1 MTNQIKI
8 AVVGVGRWGVHLL
21 RNFLEHPQV
30 IVAAVVDPNPECLAK
45 IKRQY
50 FSNNT
55 TNNHVFFTT
64 EWSEIKQIIDLDAVV
79 IATPASTHYSLITD
93 ALNWGYH
100 VLAEKPLTLDP
111 TECHKL
117 CQLAEKQQ
125 RQLMVDHT
133 YLFHPAVER
142 GQTVVQAGE
151 LGNLRYGYACRTHL
165 GPVRQDVDALWD
177 LAIHDIA
184 IFNAWLGQQP
194 VSVQASGRVWLQ
206 GGHGDTEDT
215 GIRRYGDTG
224 NTDEI
229 LSASPPLSLSASPRL
244 PTPGATTGGTPATHW
259 LLSASSETASSFTS
273 SGLADLVWVTLTY
286 ANGFQAYIHLCW
298 LNTDK
303 QRRLVVVGSRG
314 SLIFDEM
321 SAISPLTLL
330 HGELEVQGNSYIPIN
345 QSQQVLQIEKN
356 EPLKRVCD
364 RFVSCVHNNSPCPVS
379 SGWVGTQLV
388 NILAALTQ
396 SLNQGGKP
404 VVLNTNQY

>member
-21 RNFLEHPQV
+21 RNFLENPQV
-30 IVAAVVDPNPECLAK
+30 AVAAVVDPNSERLATVQ
-45 IKRQY
+45 RQY
-50 FSNNT
+50 FFSKT
-55 TNNHVFFTT
+55 TEKSVLLTT
-64 EWSEIKQIIDLDAVV
+64 EWQKIKQITDLDAVV

-93 ALNWGYH
+93 ALDWGYH
-100 VLAEKPLTLDP
+100 VLAEKPLTLNLK
-111 TECHKL
+111 ECHEL
-117 CQLAEKQQ
+117 CQLAQKRQ

-142 GQTVVQAGE
+142 GQVVVQEGE
-151 LGNLRYGYACRTHL
+151 LGDLRYGYACRTHL

-184 IFNAWLGQQP
+184 IFNTWLGQQP

-206 GGHGDTEDT
+206 EKVGKLGEPEVGRSITP
-215 GIRRYGDTG
+215 
-224 NTDEI
+224 
-229 LSASPPLSLSASPRL
+229 SPHLPISP
-244 PTPGATTGGTPATHW
+244 
-259 LLSASSETASSFTS
+259 

-286 ANGFQAYIHLCW
+286 PNGFQAYIHLCW
-298 LNTDK
+298 LNPDK

-321 SAISPLTLL
+321 SAASPLTLM
-330 HGELEVQGNSYIPIN
+330 HGELEMQANHFIPVN

-364 RFVSCVHNNSPCPVS
+364 RFVHCIHNNTPCMVS
-379 SGWVGTQLV
+379 SGWIGTQLV
-388 NILAALTQ
+388 NILAALTE
-396 SLNQGGKP
+396 SLNQNGKL
-404 VVLNTNQY
+404 VALSTNQY

>member
-21 RNFLEHPQV
+21 RNFLENPQV
-30 IVAAVVDPNPECLAK
+30 AVAAVVDPNSERLATVQ
-45 IKRQY
+45 RQY
-50 FSNNT
+50 FFSKT
-55 TNNHVFFTT
+55 TEKSILLTT
-64 EWSEIKQIIDLDAVV
+64 EWQNIKQITDLDAVV

-93 ALNWGYH
+93 ALDWGYH
-100 VLAEKPLTLDP
+100 VLAEKPLTLNLK
-111 TECHKL
+111 ECHEL
-117 CQLAEKQQ
+117 CQLAQKRQ

-142 GQTVVQAGE
+142 GQVVVQEGE
-151 LGNLRYGYACRTHL
+151 LGDLRYGYACRTHL

-184 IFNAWLGQQP
+184 IFNTWLGQQP

-206 GGHGDTEDT
+206 EKVGKLGEPEVGRSITP
-215 GIRRYGDTG
+215 
-224 NTDEI
+224 
-229 LSASPPLSLSASPRL
+229 SPHLPISP
-244 PTPGATTGGTPATHW
+244 
-259 LLSASSETASSFTS
+259 

-286 ANGFQAYIHLCW
+286 PNGFQAYIHLCW
-298 LNTDK
+298 LNPDK

-321 SAISPLTLL
+321 SAASPLTLL
-330 HGELEVQGNSYIPIN
+330 HGELEMQANNFIPVN

-364 RFVSCVHNNSPCPVS
+364 RFVHCIHNNTPCMVS
-379 SGWVGTQLV
+379 SGWIGTQLV
-388 NILAALTQ
+388 NILAALTE
-396 SLNQGGKP
+396 SLNQNGKL
-404 VVLNTNQY
+404 VVLNTDHY